1 MNAALARFDEE
12 FKQANSYEIL
22 GIKVLKWIFTFL
34 GMGLMI
40 TIPFPTDKIMLL
52 ITWSFL
58 WICVMW
64 HVREKCYFMQGGKRI
79 SVYKIIGSTPIN
91 RKMYIKN
98 RCGHLYSYLIKF
110 AAMAE
115 FMMLIG
121 LLIEKEFNV
130 AGILRTLVI
139 LAIYFTGFVVFGV
152 VDIYISTCKIL

>member
-34 GMGLMI
+34 GMVLMI

-98 RCGHLYSYLIKF
+98 RCKNLFLYLIKL
-110 AAMAE
+110 AVVAE

-121 LLIEKEFNV
+121 LLIEKEFNF
-130 AGILRTLVI
+130 AGIIRTLVI
-139 LAIYFTGFVVFGV
+139 LVIYFLGYTVLGV
-152 VDIYISTCKIL
+152 VDIYMSTR